1 MFPGFGPIGGLAM
14 NQPATMMVPVLFRR
28 ASTVAGPVKT
38 LFSKVQPLLR
48 SMGARAKQRAVSHC
62 PRNAFGANTRR

>member
-14 NQPATMMVPVLFRR
+14 NQPATMLVPVLFRR

-38 LFSKVQPLLR
+38 LFSKTQPLLL
-48 SMGARAKQRAVSHC
+48 QI
-62 PRNAFGANTRR
+62 